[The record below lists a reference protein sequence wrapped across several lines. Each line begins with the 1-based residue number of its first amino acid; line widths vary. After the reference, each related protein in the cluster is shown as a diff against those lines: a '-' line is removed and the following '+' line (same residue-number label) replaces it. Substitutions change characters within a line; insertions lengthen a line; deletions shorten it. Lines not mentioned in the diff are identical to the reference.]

1 VSFEELA
8 ERIAQFE
15 AGPTQPGR
23 TTGEAKEGTQFE
35 GHVLEN
41 ICKAFCFMAKISN
54 SNALLRKV
62 KVNGTKNGLFAI
74 HNSVTGRAVACY
86 CRVKS
91 IADSCRDFIGLNS
104 NLYIALEDSDYKS
117 LVIKGIVS
125 LRVSSNILYD
135 GKIEDLYS
143 KGHVP
148 ENMGR
153 DDYKRLYHG
162 TNMKFDGILMFVEGI
177 DSSDHIGVD
186 KIRSIAILEIKSA
199 KSSNG
204 RSIDGNA
211 HERFSFQMLQY
222 LILSEYVNKNPHL
235 PNVSL
240 LLMTNSSFL
249 RYNNKYHAAFGIHSL
264 LLSTC
269 SSHFR
274 FRMISDEGQ
283 YASFFT
289 LMHKWIQKETD
300 EIPL

>member
-1 VSFEELA
+1 
-8 ERIAQFE
+8 
-15 AGPTQPGR
+15 
-23 TTGEAKEGTQFE
+23 
-35 GHVLEN
+35 
-41 ICKAFCFMAKISN
+41 MAKISN
-54 SNALLRKV
+54 SKALLRKV

-91 IADSCRDFIGLNS
+91 IADSCRDFMSLNS

-135 GKIEDLYS
+135 VKIEDLYS

-148 ENMGR
+148 ENMGK

-162 TNMKFDGILMFVEGI
+162 TKMKFDGILMFVEGI
-177 DSSDHIGVD
+177 DGYDHIGVD

-249 RYNNKYHAAFGIHSL
+249 RYNNKYHAAFGTHGL

-274 FRMISDEGQ
+274 FRMISDEVQ

-300 EIPL
+300 KIPL